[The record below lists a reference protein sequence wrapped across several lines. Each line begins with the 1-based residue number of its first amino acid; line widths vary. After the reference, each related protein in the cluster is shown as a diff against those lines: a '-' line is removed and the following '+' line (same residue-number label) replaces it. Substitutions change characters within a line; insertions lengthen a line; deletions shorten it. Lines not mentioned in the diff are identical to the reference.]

1 MQNYQISCPKCN
13 HQFNAEDALNQ
24 QLTLKLNQQLEGR
37 LKEIQTTYQ
46 EKEDKLR
53 KFQYKLQQEQA
64 QLDDKVKQMLQS
76 KEAAFKQEL
85 KAKLLQEN
93 AEEMKAMQQKLEE
106 KRQLLKQSRAKELE
120 VEQLKSKLLEE
131 KENAELELQKR
142 LNNERQKLN
151 QSIQERITQEFELK
165 LKDKEHDLETYK
177 KQVNELKRKMEQ
189 GSMQKQG
196 EVQELAI
203 QEYLCQLFPIDEI
216 REVAKGVRGAD
227 VIHVVRNEA
236 AKVIGSILYESK
248 RTKAFNQ
255 EWVQKIK
262 NDQIAAGANLAVIV
276 TEALPE
282 EQCKLT
288 QIDGVWI
295 CDFPTFKWLSLVL
308 RQELMSLS
316 EVVTSQKN
324 KGSKMEMLYGY
335 LTGADFKN
343 QIIAIVN
350 SFESL
355 IQMKTKER
363 GMMER
368 IWKERRKHLER
379 IYIQTNNFYGS
390 IKGITGNSL
399 PDLTMPELPA

>member
-1 MQNYQISCPKCN
+1 
-13 HQFNAEDALNQ
+13 
-24 QLTLKLNQQLEGR
+24 
-37 LKEIQTTYQ
+37 
-46 EKEDKLR
+46 
-53 KFQYKLQQEQA
+53 
-64 QLDDKVKQMLQS
+64 MLQS

-106 KRQLLKQSRAKELE
+106 KRQLLNQSRAKELE

-142 LNNERQKLN
+142 LNDERQKLN